1 MSKDYKE
8 MAQEE
13 LENEMVEVIK
23 RNYDKGI
30 LLLDHNFSIRTI
42 KKITEMSDVV
52 NIDALIRYMLHG
64 THNADKSINIHHV

>member
-42 KKITEMSDVV
+42 KKITEILM
-52 NIDALIRYMLHG
+52 NIAAI
-64 THNADKSINIHHV
+64 T